1 VQADSSGA
9 AGGSGPGLGTLLPL
23 PRQLAPPA
31 TPAESTAQANR
42 AAATVPSGER
52 WILGLD
58 GGATKT
64 LAAAYEVGSGRM
76 AYGESGPSNPN
87 SAGFEAAATALAEAV
102 HEALHRAAADPDHV
116 LAAVL
121 AVASVDTEDVQKH
134 LLSEIPAL
142 RTVESAFMTNDVVA
156 AWASGT
162 WGQPGVAAISGTG
175 SNVFG
180 VGVDG
185 ETWRCGGWDYLLGD
199 EGAGVWIGL
208 EAMRR
213 ATRWRDGRAPH
224 TALVDR
230 LCEVYDM
237 ADVAELHE
245 IVYQRLQKADIAAFA
260 VHVAEVAGTG
270 DPVAVEILGDAG
282 RLLAEQIVT
291 VIRRV
296 RLPDEFPV
304 ALVGSSYKAGPLML
318 DPLVADVLAVAPG
331 AHIQRPEIPPVGG
344 SLWLAARA
352 AGLEGTLDPA
362 RLAAALERSE
372 LPEVDV

>member
-1 VQADSSGA
+1 V
-9 AGGSGPGLGTLLPL
+9 
-23 PRQLAPPA
+23 
-31 TPAESTAQANR
+31 
-42 AAATVPSGER
+42 
-52 WILGLD
+52 LGLD

-64 LAAAYEVGSGRM
+64 LAAAFDVDSGRL
-76 AYGESGPSNPN
+76 AIGESGASNPN
-87 SAGFEAAATALAEAV
+87 AVGFESASAALIEAV
-102 HEALHRAAADPDHV
+102 HEALGRASADSTHV
-116 LAAVL
+116 RAAVL
-121 AVASVDTEDVQKH
+121 AVASVDTAEDQKR

-142 RTVESAFMTNDVVA
+142 HGVEAAYMTNDVVA

-213 ATRWRDGRAPH
+213 ATRYRDGRAPY
-224 TALVDR
+224 TALVER
-230 LCEVYDM
+230 LCEVYGM

-245 IVYQRLQKADIAAFA
+245 IAYQRLQKSDIAAFA
-260 VHVAEVAGTG
+260 VHVAEVAGAG
-270 DPVAVEILGDAG
+270 DPVSIEILGEAG
-282 RLLAEQIVT
+282 TLLAEQIVT

-318 DPLVADVLAVAPG
+318 DPLVAHVRAAAPG
-331 AHIQRPEIPPVGG
+331 AHVQRPEIPPVGG

-352 AGLEGTLDPA
+352 AGLEADLDPA
-362 RLAAALERSE
+362 RLASALDAI
-372 LPEVDV
+372 EVPTADT